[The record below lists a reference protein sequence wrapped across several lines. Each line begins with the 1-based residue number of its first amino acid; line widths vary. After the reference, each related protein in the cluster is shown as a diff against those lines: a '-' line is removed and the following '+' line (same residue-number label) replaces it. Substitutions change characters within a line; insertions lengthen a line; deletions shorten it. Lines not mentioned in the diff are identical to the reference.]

1 MSYCKNFLILLTFGA
16 LAFGSVQEPSPDEER
31 ITELFVKVIQA
42 WGQRPTSFITSRFA
56 DDIYLIDPQRRTLK
70 GVEQIRQAYTD
81 LLHRGLLQGSQ
92 LTVDLDDF
100 RFKEADAATVD
111 GAWEVAWP
119 YAQGRIWAGREP
131 FGPHQ
136 RVALCAGENPQG
148 PWTLLGR
155 PGRWW
160 QRLEV

>member
-56 DDIYLIDPQRRTLK
+56 DDIYLVDPQRRTLK

-100 RFKEADAATVD
+100 RFKEAGAATVD

-119 YAQGRIWAGREP
+119 YAQGRIPKVRGR
-131 FGPHQ
+131 FS
-136 RVALCAGENPQG
+136 VD
-148 PWTLLGR
+148 LGGGGNAWR
-155 PGRWW
+155 FEAV
-160 QRLEV
+160 RLTPPRSR

>member
-56 DDIYLIDPQRRTLK
+56 DDIYLVDPQRRTLK

-100 RFKEADAATVD
+100 RFKE
-111 GAWEVAWP
+111 G
-119 YAQGRIWAGREP
+119 GRGHRGRRL
-131 FGPHQ
+131 GG

>member
-56 DDIYLIDPQRRTLK
+56 DDIYLVDPQRRTLK

-92 LTVDLDDF
+92 LTVDLETF
-100 RFKEADAATVD
+100 VSRRRARPPWTAP
-111 GAWEVAWP
+111 G
-119 YAQGRIWAGREP
+119 G
-131 FGPHQ
+131 
-136 RVALCAGENPQG
+136 RVALCARENGLASQPG
-148 PWTLLGR
+148 NAWTV
-155 PGRWW
+155 
-160 QRLEV
+160 RLTPPRSR